1 MCPLCQWTLE
11 IFNIDVFIA
20 EVFHQ
25 HFSLLAFLP
34 FNKQCFYLIS
44 LKEQFTTK
52 SMLKTCNI
60 CKYCFKI
67 KISLEILNDDN
78 LLAEALYQ
86 RVSQSNLPGIH
97 LPLFIQRKISYS

>member
-1 MCPLCQWTLE
+1 
-11 IFNIDVFIA
+11 
-20 EVFHQ
+20 
-25 HFSLLAFLP
+25 
-34 FNKQCFYLIS
+34 
-44 LKEQFTTK
+44 
-52 SMLKTCNI
+52 MLKTCNI

-67 KISLEILNDDN
+67 KISLEILNDDI